1 MERASART
9 DDGGGDGGEVCMC
22 CLPCCVCVCVCVNE
36 EAHAERACRA
46 TDRAARQAAGSVP
59 AGWVGGGGWWPRGG
73 RAAARPPRAA
83 ARAATSAGTR
93 QGLRPPGGQGEL
105 QPASSPRT
113 AHRRAEFGRRRP
125 ALSKA
130 ARGREPLRPPVL
142 GFKEQHV
149 PLSAKGLMSV
159 RTRHTDLNPRPPSTK
174 HALSAVKLKDER
186 KSRVVSLWYPS
197 GIRVLARTRLSG
209 SEPLSPVP
217 FARCRYSSTLSPRSR
232 PSRRV
237 GPLYS
242 GRTMSSLLHL
252 NELKAHLKSTPWPHA
267 AI

>member
-1 MERASART
+1 MAAR
-9 DDGGGDGGEVCMC
+9 
-22 CLPCCVCVCVCVNE
+22 CVCAVCRAVCLCVCVNE

-46 TDRAARQAAGSVP
+46 TDRAGRQAAGRQRP
-59 AGWVGGGGWWPRGG
+59 GRVGGWGCGWWPRGG

-242 GRTMSSLLHL
+242 GGTMSSLLHL
-252 NELKAHLKSTPWPHA
+252 NEF
-267 AI
+267 